1 MQSFGFSRRK
11 EKMRRKYSYYG
22 NIAAIIRELMAF
34 PVSLR
39 ELEQKTGI
47 AYETLRPMMNALK
60 KEQVVHIAMWKID
73 SMNRASIACYSLGFG
88 VDAPKR
94 QPKTGAQRSMK
105 YKNKIRDKS
114 DPLQY
119 VRSTK
124 SSDIDQAMRN
134 WL

>member
-1 MQSFGFSRRK
+1 
-11 EKMRRKYSYYG
+11 MRRKYSYYG
-22 NIAAIIRELMAF
+22 NIASIIRELLAF

-39 ELEQKTGI
+39 ELEAKTGI

-60 KEQVVHIAMWKID
+60 KEQVVHIAMWKVD

-88 VDAPKR
+88 VDALKR
-94 QPKTGAQRSMK
+94 KPKTGAQRSMK

-124 SSDIDQAMRN
+124 ANEIDQAIRN
-134 WL
+134 WI

>member
-1 MQSFGFSRRK
+1 
-11 EKMRRKYSYYG
+11 MRRKYSYYA
-22 NIAAIIRELMAF
+22 NIAAIIRELTTY

-60 KEQVVHIAMWKID
+60 KEQVVYIAFWRAD
-73 SMNRASIACYSLGFG
+73 NLNRMSIACYSLGFG

-105 YKNKIRDKS
+105 YKNKIRDKM
-114 DPLQY
+114 DPLAAEKAHK
-119 VRSTK
+119 VK
-124 SSDIDQAMRN
+124 SIDRAIALDKAMRS
-134 WL
+134 WI

>member
-1 MQSFGFSRRK
+1 MQSFGFSERK

-22 NIAAIIRELMAF
+22 NIAMIIRELLSF
-34 PVSLR
+34 PKSLR
-39 ELEQKTGI
+39 ELEAKTGI

-134 WL
+134 WI

>member
-1 MQSFGFSRRK
+1 M
-11 EKMRRKYSYYG
+11 
-22 NIAAIIRELMAF
+22 IIRELLSF
-34 PVSLR
+34 PKSLR
-39 ELEQKTGI
+39 ELEAKTGI

-105 YKNKIRDKS
+105 YKNKIRDRE

-134 WL
+134 WI

>member
-1 MQSFGFSRRK
+1 MQSSGFLRRK

-22 NIAAIIRELMAF
+22 NIAAIIRELIAF
-34 PVSLR
+34 PVSIR
-39 ELEQKTGI
+39 ELATKTGI

-124 SSDIDQAMRN
+124 ASDIDQAIRN
-134 WL
+134 WI

>member
-1 MQSFGFSRRK
+1 MQSSGFLRRK

-105 YKNKIRDKS
+105 YKNKIRDRE

>member
-1 MQSFGFSRRK
+1 MQSFGFSKRI

-22 NIAAIIRELMAF
+22 NIAAIIRELIAF
-34 PVSLR
+34 PVSIR
-39 ELEQKTGI
+39 ELETKTGI

-105 YKNKIRDKS
+105 YKNKIRDREY
-114 DPLQY
+114 PLQY
-119 VRSTK
+119 VKSTK

-134 WL
+134 WI

>member
-1 MQSFGFSRRK
+1 MQSSGFSRRK

-34 PVSLR
+34 PVSIR
-39 ELEQKTGI
+39 ELEAKTGI

-134 WL
+134 WI

>member
-1 MQSFGFSRRK
+1 
-11 EKMRRKYSYYG
+11 MRRKYSYYG
-22 NIAAIIRELMAF
+22 NIAAIIRELITF

-47 AYETLRPMMNALK
+47 AYETLRPMMNALR

-105 YKNKIRDKS
+105 YKNKIREKM
-114 DPLQY
+114 DPM
-119 VRSTK
+119 VSTRTTK
-124 SSDIDQAMRN
+124 TNAIDQAMRS
-134 WL
+134 WI

>member
-1 MQSFGFSRRK
+1 
-11 EKMRRKYSYYG
+11 MRRKYSYYA
-22 NIAAIIRELMAF
+22 NIAAIIRELTTY

-60 KEQVVHIAMWKID
+60 KEQVVYIAFWRAD
-73 SMNRASIACYSLGFG
+73 NLNRMSIACYSLGFG

-105 YKNKIRDKS
+105 YKNKIREKM
-114 DPLQY
+114 DPM
-119 VRSTK
+119 VSTRTTK
-124 SSDIDQAMRN
+124 TNEIDQAMRS
-134 WL
+134 WI

>member
-34 PVSLR
+34 PVSIR
-39 ELEQKTGI
+39 ELEAKTGI

-105 YKNKIRDKS
+105 YKNKIRDRE

-134 WL
+134 WI

>member
-1 MQSFGFSRRK
+1 MQSFGFSKRI

-22 NIAAIIRELMAF
+22 NIAAIIRELIAF
-34 PVSLR
+34 PVSIR
-39 ELEQKTGI
+39 ELETKTGI

-105 YKNKIRDKS
+105 YKNKIRDREY
-114 DPLQY
+114 PLQY
-119 VRSTK
+119 VKSTK

>member
-22 NIAAIIRELMAF
+22 NIAAMIRELMAF
-34 PVSLR
+34 PVSIR
-39 ELEQKTGI
+39 ELEAKTGI
-47 AYETLRPMMNALK
+47 AYETLRPMMNALE

-105 YKNKIRDKS
+105 YKNKIRDRE

-134 WL
+134 WI

>member
-1 MQSFGFSRRK
+1 
-11 EKMRRKYSYYG
+11 MRRKYSYYG

-114 DPLQY
+114 DPLKY